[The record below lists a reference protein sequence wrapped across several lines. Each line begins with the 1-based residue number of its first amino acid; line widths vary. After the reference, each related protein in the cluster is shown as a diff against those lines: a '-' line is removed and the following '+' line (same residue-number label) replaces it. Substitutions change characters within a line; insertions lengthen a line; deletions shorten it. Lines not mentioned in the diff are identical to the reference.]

1 MGSSRYGPRDG
12 PAARRCSCRYISG
25 VQAGWAPGTAAVMD
39 EKERGKWRGSTISEK
54 KKKTLVKQSRDII
67 ITRTMIRKGAKRAT
81 ICCSCPSLYTLEWD
95 RAMKEENFLFCK
107 KKKIT
112 WCPPNTKKTRPTPFI
127 IILRDT
133 QDVKES

>member
-81 ICCSCPSLYTLEWD
+81 ICCSCPSLSLYTLDWD

-107 KKKIT
+107 KKSLGAPLTLKRRVR
-112 WCPPNTKKTRPTPFI
+112 PPLLLF
-127 IILRDT
+127 
-133 QDVKES
+133 